1 MEFLADPD
9 KDVLSLDVTYEYC
22 TKGFQ
27 KGVGKTNRFAS
38 MFRELQQLRNDKRD

>member
-1 MEFLADPD
+1 MEFFADPD

-27 KGVGKTNRFAS
+27 KGIGKTNRLAS
-38 MFRELQQLRNDKRD
+38 MLWKLQQLRNDKRN